1 MGSISIQG
9 VSKQFGGQVVL
20 DDASLEL
27 GSGETVG
34 IVGPNGAGKT
44 TVFRLILGWIEPDL
58 GTVTR
63 SKGLEVGYL
72 AQEPDVDLDATLHDE
87 VLSAFCEILVL
98 EQRMHALAHQ
108 IAESHHGPD
117 YADLLAQ
124 YERIEAEFVAADGYG
139 IETRL
144 KEIVGGLGFSERDYK
159 LPMRALS
166 GGQKCRVALAKM
178 LLRDSTY
185 LLLDEPTNHL
195 DIDAV
200 RWLEKFLAGHDGGAA
215 IISHDRY
222 LLDRLVD
229 RVIEVDQRKITSYPG
244 NYTNY
249 VKTRELRR
257 LTQERQFEKDQAF
270 IEKERDFIARNIASK
285 RTDVAKGRRTR
296 LERRIAAGEFVSE
309 RPSERKTLK
318 LGFDT
323 ADPGARTIFL
333 AEDLTKGYDGK
344 PLFHELSF
352 DVSAGQA
359 LGITGPNGTGKSTLL
374 KILLGQ
380 TAADAGKIEVDRKAA
395 IGYFAQ
401 ESSELAP
408 TNTVLDEIRSVR
420 KDYSEQQAR
429 SILGRFLFSGDDVF
443 KPVGKL
449 SGGEQSRVRLIKL
462 ILSNPNVLMLD
473 EPTNHLDIPSR
484 EALEG
489 ALDEFPGTIIAVSHD
504 RYFLDRIVD
513 RLLVMRPEGTTKFNG
528 NYSMY
533 IEKVERDAELARQ
546 EARAAKDETREIPM
560 KKVAAKSRGNKY
572 AKGSPFERMSLEELE
587 TFIMETEARI
597 ASLNERFADSAV
609 LRDKA
614 MVTDIQ
620 ALIDAAQTELAQA
633 NEAWERYAER
643 A

>member
-1 MGSISIQG
+1 MGSISIQN
-9 VSKQFGGQVVL
+9 VTKQFGGQVVL
-20 DDASLEL
+20 DDVSLEL
-27 GSGETVG
+27 NSGETVG
-34 IVGPNGAGKT
+34 VVGPNGAGKT
-44 TVFRLILGWIEPDL
+44 TLFRLILGRFEPDL

-87 VLSAFCEILVL
+87 VLSAFHEILDL
-98 EQRMHALAHQ
+98 EQRMQTLSHQ

-117 YADLLAQ
+117 YPNLLTQ
-124 YERIEAEFVAADGYG
+124 YERIESEFVAADGYG

-144 KEIVGGLGFSERDYK
+144 KEIVGGLGFAERDYK

-200 RWLEKFLAGHDGGAA
+200 RWLEKFLAGHHGGAA

-229 RVIEVDQRKITSYPG
+229 RVIEIDRAKLASYPG

-249 VKTRELRR
+249 VKTRDVRR

-270 IEKERDFIARNIASK
+270 IEKERDFIARNIAGQRSSE
-285 RTDVAKGRRTR
+285 AKGRRTR
-296 LERRIAAGEFVSE
+296 LERRMSAGEFVTE
-309 RPSERKTLK
+309 RPGERKTLK
-318 LGFDT
+318 LEFDS
-323 ADPGARTIFL
+323 ADPGARTIFHVEGL
-333 AEDLTKGYDGK
+333 AKGYDSK
-344 PLFHELSF
+344 PLFRDLSF

-374 KILLGQ
+374 KIMLSLLP
-380 TAADAGKIEVDRKAA
+380 ADAGRVEVDRKAA

-401 ESSELAP
+401 ESGELDSK
-408 TNTVLDEIRSVR
+408 NNVLEEIRSVR
-420 KDYSEQQAR
+420 KEYGEQQAR

-443 KPVGKL
+443 KPVSKL
-449 SGGEQSRVRLIKL
+449 SGGEQSRLRLIKL
-462 ILSNPNVLMLD
+462 ILSNPNVLVLD

-489 ALDEFPGTIIAVSHD
+489 ALDEFPGTIVAVSHD

-513 RLLVMRPEGTTKFNG
+513 RLLVMRPEGTTRFNG

-533 IEKVERDAELARQ
+533 IEQLERDVGTARQ
-546 EARAAKDETREIPM
+546 DARTAKEDARGALPKRTPS
-560 KKVAAKSRGNKY
+560 KAKPNKY
-572 AKGSPFERMSLEELE
+572 AKGSPFERMALEDLE
-587 TFIMETEARI
+587 AFIFEAEARI
-597 ASLNERFADSAV
+597 AALSDRFADPDVARDRSA
-609 LRDKA
+609 
-614 MVTDIQ
+614 VTDIH
-620 ALIDAAQTELAQA
+620 AQIETAKLELAQA
-633 NEAWERYAER
+633 NAAWERYAER
-643 A
+643 P